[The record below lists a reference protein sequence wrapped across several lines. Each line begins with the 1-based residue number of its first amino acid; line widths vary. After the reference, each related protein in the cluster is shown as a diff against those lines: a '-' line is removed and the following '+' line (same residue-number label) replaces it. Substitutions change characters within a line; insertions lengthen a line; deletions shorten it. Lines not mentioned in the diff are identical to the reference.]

1 MKRTGHAEDL
11 YTLRLSITRQREFQA
26 CAWDIVPV
34 GKDAGG
40 RCGVAVGAGG
50 SGPFGRATPPLTE
63 PTVLTQAVPC
73 RDARYEALAALF
85 LGGRDSTGMS
95 PTGQFQG

>member
-26 CAWDIVPV
+26 CAADIVPV

-40 RCGVAVGAGG
+40 RCCVAVGP
-50 SGPFGRATPPLTE
+50 GP
-63 PTVLTQAVPC
+63 
-73 RDARYEALAALF
+73 LAAIDKNAAAHDRAVTTRVAAGF
-85 LGGRDSTGMS
+85 
-95 PTGQFQG
+95 